1 MNAVSTDRPIHISQ
15 GEFLV
20 AGTGAQSI
28 TTILGSCVACCLY
41 DENAQVGGMNH
52 FLLPN
57 TTGSTFQAA
66 SFGVNAM
73 ELLIN
78 ELIKHGA
85 QRSDLRAKLFGGARM
100 VNGLSDIGFKNSE
113 FSIAFL
119 AKERITC
126 VSQSLGGSQARR
138 VEFWPD
144 TGRARQKLLGNAEV
158 FERDIAPA
166 PAREIELF

>member
-1 MNAVSTDRPIHISQ
+1 MNAAATGRPIHISQ

-20 AGTGAQSI
+20 AGSGAQSI

-41 DENAQVGGMNH
+41 DENARLGGMNH
-52 FLLPN
+52 FLLPD

-85 QRSDLRAKLFGGARM
+85 QRSELRAKLFGGARM
-100 VNGLSDIGFKNSE
+100 VNGLSDIGLKNSE
-113 FSIAFL
+113 FSIEFL
-119 AKERITC
+119 AKERIPC

-144 TGRARQKLLGNAEV
+144 SGRARQKLLGDAEV
-158 FERDIAPA
+158 FERDIVPV
-166 PAREIELF
+166 PARDVELF